1 MLDKGSFNEGC
12 NVEKS
17 ATNIKHPSHPLIWI
31 IMKLWSRWFSEL
43 FRRRKLEM
51 ENRKTKNQVI
61 TMANLKKAKYLWELM
76 KIQRKTKLP

>member
-1 MLDKGSFNEGC
+1 MFDKGSFNEGC

-51 ENRKTKNQVI
+51 ES
-61 TMANLKKAKYLWELM
+61 
-76 KIQRKTKLP
+76 